1 MKKIILALLLGFITS
16 AVSAQHH
23 YEIDLNKIDKDILP
37 VKMTS
42 LSSRDIKLS
51 GTPEFELFCENTGL
65 IIKRKPKKVRHLSV
79 VVFFIPKN
87 NKIDKW

>member
-1 MKKIILALLLGFITS
+1 MDMDS
-16 AVSAQHH
+16 AVLKTLDF
-23 YEIDLNKIDKDILP
+23 IFLP

-42 LSSRDIKLS
+42 LRSRDIKLS
-51 GTPEFELFCENTGL
+51 GTPEFELFCENIGL
-65 IIKRKPKKVRHLSV
+65 TIKRKPKKVRRLNV

>member
-1 MKKIILALLLGFITS
+1 MDSAALKTLDFIF
-16 AVSAQHH
+16 
-23 YEIDLNKIDKDILP
+23 LP

-42 LSSRDIKLS
+42 FSSRDIKLS
-51 GTPEFELFCENTGL
+51 GTPEVESFCENTGL